1 MRIIKS
7 EYVTSAVGPDSMPQE
22 LPLEVMFLGR
32 SNVGKSSFI
41 NALTNR
47 KMLARTGKTPGKT
60 QTLNFYIINNEFYLI
75 DAPGY
80 GYQQKGKG
88 RTQEFGKM
96 IESVLKT
103 IHCEM
108 PRQRIIVNLAP
119 ADIKKEGSLYDLPIA
134 LCILHSSYQYYFNN
148 LDQCLILGELALD
161 GTLRPIKGVLSMAI
175 MAKNNGLKYFILP
188 EQNANEASIVE
199 GLNVIPVKNI
209 HEANIK
215 WNKQSK

>member
-1 MRIIKS
+1 MRIKQS
-7 EYVTSAVGPDSMPQE
+7 EYVTSAVGLDSMPE
-22 LPLEVMFLGR
+22 SLPVEVMFLGR

-96 IESVLKT
+96 IESVLKHRENLKMVFLLVDYRRAT
-103 IHCEM
+103 DDDKLMYDFLKHYNV
-108 PRQRIIVNLAP
+108 PVTIIVTK
-119 ADIKKEGSLYDLPIA
+119 ADKLKNSERKPFKEAIINKLEFDPLDKMVITSSEKKEGINEVLDILDSL
-134 LCILHSSYQYYFNN
+134 
-148 LDQCLILGELALD
+148 
-161 GTLRPIKGVLSMAI
+161 M
-175 MAKNNGLKYFILP
+175 P
-188 EQNANEASIVE
+188 ETEEIE
-199 GLNVIPVKNI
+199 
-209 HEANIK
+209 E
-215 WNKQSK
+215 

>member
-103 IHCEM
+103 RENLKMVFLLVDYRRATDDDKLMYDFLKHYNV
-108 PRQRIIVNLAP
+108 PVTIIVTK
-119 ADIKKEGSLYDLPIA
+119 ADKLKNSERKPFKDAIIKKLELNPLDKMVITSSEKKEGVNEVLDILESLTPKLEEIE
-134 LCILHSSYQYYFNN
+134 S
-148 LDQCLILGELALD
+148 
-161 GTLRPIKGVLSMAI
+161 
-175 MAKNNGLKYFILP
+175 
-188 EQNANEASIVE
+188 
-199 GLNVIPVKNI
+199 
-209 HEANIK
+209 
-215 WNKQSK
+215 